1 MLGVWGVGEEL
12 AQIGE
17 EVIAMLP
24 VLMRVK
30 EVYETIHI
38 HEANA
43 KLRDGW
49 VLIEVYHGSKGF
61 TYVLGRVE

>member
-1 MLGVWGVGEEL
+1 
-12 AQIGE
+12 
-17 EVIAMLP
+17 MLP

-43 KLRDGW
+43 KLREGW
-49 VLIEVYHGSKGF
+49 VLIEVYQGSMGL
-61 TYVLGRVE
+61 TYVLGRIE